1 MPQPLDRIRDST
13 QSESLVSQ
21 RARIGAYALHA
32 RYDAAWL
39 TAPARAAFFDKFE
52 RQVDPEGLLPPA
64 ERARRAEA
72 ALKAHMLKM
81 AYASAKARRR
91 RADGGSSRGE
101 VSE

>member
-1 MPQPLDRIRDST
+1 VTQFQYPNRDSH

-32 RYDAAWL
+32 QYDSAWL
-39 TAPARAAFFDKFE
+39 TAPARAAFFAKFE

-64 ERARRAEA
+64 ERTRRAESA
-72 ALKAHMLKM
+72 MKQHMTSM

-91 RADGGSSRGE
+91 RADGGSSHGGG
-101 VSE
+101 SE